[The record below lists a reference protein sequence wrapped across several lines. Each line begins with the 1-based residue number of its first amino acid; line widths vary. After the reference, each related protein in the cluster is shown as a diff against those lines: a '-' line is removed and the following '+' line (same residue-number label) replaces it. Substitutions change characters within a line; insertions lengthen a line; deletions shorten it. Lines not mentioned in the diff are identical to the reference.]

1 MKENKVDFKEIVELF
16 VNNTIYYLQFEKEM
30 PKINFIF
37 KEEAFSFFYD
47 VMNNPYQEE
56 NSWTPNITNKDIEL
70 LKSQN
75 YPDSP
80 TIYIKDHILF
90 FKLLTDIINNYV
102 ILYKKHNDFRS
113 ARSFAIKF
121 LKRIWLRLGPT
132 DFNNIEDF
140 LKTQLNFLTNDIFE
154 NLKDEIIIDNYYGL
168 NVTAKNTIGYSW
180 DEAPLKMKFKIY
192 DENNKEYHSLPHI
205 FYGIENNTCYIYA
218 VQNDRDKHTIPR
230 INRLLY
236 KLNKDI
242 ENPNAHPSM
251 VYSINLFINLLKEYG
266 INKIKIPTLQVLS
279 YDYHKIL
286 SDETKISF
294 EKKYNKNFFNDLKY
308 FSEHTQQYKLE
319 QYEKA
324 KEWYNHTVD
333 KEDTISKLK
342 TENLINLVYRIIE
355 TDEDLNLI
363 SDIDIDNSLIIKI
376 SNKCLKKQQN

>member
-1 MKENKVDFKEIVELF
+1 MKDNKVEFKEVVELF
-16 VNNTIYYLQFEKEM
+16 VNRTIYDLKSESEV
-30 PKINFIF
+30 PKINIIF
-37 KEEAFSFFYD
+37 KDEAFKLFYD
-47 VMNNPYQEE
+47 VMNNPYQAE
-56 NSWTPNITNKDIEL
+56 NAWTPDISEDDIEI
-70 LKSQN
+70 LKKQN
-75 YPDSP
+75 YQDTP
-80 TIYIKDHILF
+80 TIYVRDHIYF
-90 FKLLTDIINNYV
+90 FKYLTDIINHYV
-102 ILYKKHNDFRS
+102 KLYEKYNDHRS
-113 ARSFAIKF
+113 ARAFAIKF
-121 LKRIWLRLGPT
+121 LKRIWLRLGST

-154 NLKDEIIIDNYYGL
+154 NLKNETIIDNYYGL

-205 FYGIENNTCYIYA
+205 FYGIENDTCYIYA

-242 ENPNAHPSM
+242 ENPNVHPSM
-251 VYSINLFINLLKEYG
+251 VYSITLFINLLKEYG

-294 EKKYNKNFFNDLKY
+294 AKKYNKNFFNDLKY
-308 FSEHTQQYKLE
+308 FSEHTQQYKLDE
-319 QYEKA
+319 YEKA

-333 KEDTISKLK
+333 KQDIISKLK
-342 TENLINLVYRIIE
+342 TENLINLVYRILE
-355 TDEDLNLI
+355 TDEDLKLI
-363 SDIDIDNSLIIKI
+363 SDIDIDDSLIINI
-376 SNKCLKKQQN
+376 NNKCLKKQQN